1 MPVLIWIASLIEL
14 IRVSPINLSFLIALQ
29 FVNGLVLYIQDK
41 KSRNAVETIKKS
53 LAPQALV
60 KRDQIWKRVRVNEL
74 VDGDRIQIGP
84 GDLLPADCI
93 LGPGECLIDQSMLTG
108 ETRQVLKIE
117 GNKVYMGSICKK
129 GEIEATVYATGT
141 KTFFGK
147 TNLLSSDVNQK
158 GNIEKVL
165 GRVAFLLMIV
175 SGILVTIILI
185 IFLYKGNEFLESL
198 SSSVVMLVLSLPIAM
213 QAVCASTLAVGANR
227 LNKKNAIVSRLASIE
242 ELASMEIL
250 CIHKTFMLTKGEPVV
265 HGHLLVRGKS
275 IAQLFS
281 AAYLSSKRDLKNPID
296 RGICEYVV
304 NDLKLT
310 FEDFEEEDYCQYDP
324 KIKRSEVSVR
334 NIMTGEFFKFC
345 KGAPQV
351 LLALTG
357 ETEIE
362 DEISLHVQKYAASG
376 YSVIAVASSDYT
388 GKWEFLGLI
397 SIFDPYF
404 EGISTEISSIRDFG
418 VKIML
423 LTGDQM
429 SISKQISN
437 TIGLGD
443 LIFNAEIFN
452 TDTTTVH
459 RELLDSILLQADGFA
474 EVYPEH
480 KFTIVKLLQKKGKKV
495 GITGVSISDAPA
507 LKRADVGLA
516 GFEATD
522 AARSASDI
530 TLNEPGIRVLYQAL
544 VKARRIF
551 RRAKTY
557 CIYRISCSC
566 QLLIFFFIS
575 LAAINPKK
583 DFKCRGD
590 DCENVP
596 NTSAFPVIAMVIIAV
611 LNDFTI
617 ISISSDRASP
627 SMVPCKWN
635 MMKIYI
641 ISCTLG
647 AISFF
652 STFAFLLLALS
663 HMDSH
668 KPNEVLNYFSI
679 PTYSYG
685 QVLTAVFLKLS
696 ISNYLTIF
704 SVRSATW
711 FFYSRPGLELG
722 VMSLTSMSI
731 TTLLCKY
738 WVLNIQP
745 KNSVIIANMHSIDW
759 ETILLVWMFSFII
772 FIVQDVLKMCICIS
786 YSRINSSLQDWMIN
800 RMCLVETM
808 KQYHLNQYQGLLTSR
823 SNLAAGQD

>member
-29 FVNGLVLYIQDK
+29 VVNGLVLYLQDK
-41 KSRNAVETIKKS
+41 KSRSAVETIKKS
-53 LAPQALV
+53 LAPHALV
-60 KRDQIWKRVRVNEL
+60 KRDLLWKRVRVNEL
-74 VDGDRIQIGP
+74 VPGDRIQIGP

-93 LGPGECLIDQSMLTG
+93 LGPGECSVDQSMLTG
-108 ETRQVLKIE
+108 ETKQVLKIE
-117 GNKVYMGSICKK
+117 GNKLYMGSLCKK
-129 GEIEATVYATGT
+129 GEVEANVYATGT
-141 KTFFGK
+141 NTFFGK
-147 TNLLSSDVNQK
+147 SNLFSSEVNQK

-165 GRVAFLLMIV
+165 GRVAFLLMII

-227 LNKKNAIVSRLASIE
+227 LNKKKTVVSRLASIE

-265 HGHLLVRGKS
+265 NGHFLISSES
-275 IAQLFS
+275 ISHLFQ
-281 AAYLSSKRDLKNPID
+281 AAYLSSRRDIKNPID
-296 RGICEYVV
+296 KCLCEYAV
-304 NDLKLT
+304 NDLKLS

-324 KIKRSEVSVR
+324 KIKRSEVAVR
-334 NIMTGEFFKFC
+334 NIMTGEMFKFC

-351 LLALTG
+351 ILALT
-357 ETEIE
+357 ESWDLE
-362 DEISLHVQKYAASG
+362 DEVTSQVVKFASQG
-376 YSVIAVASSDYT
+376 YSVIAVAASGHS
-388 GKWEFLGLI
+388 GKWDFLGLI
-397 SIFDPYF
+397 SIFDPFF
-404 EGISTEISSIRDFG
+404 EGVSEDIKALRDFN
-418 VKIML
+418 VKIL
-423 LTGDQM
+423 FLTGDQM
-429 SISKQISN
+429 AISKQISN
-437 TIGLGD
+437 DIGLGD
-443 LIFNAEIFN
+443 LIFNAEVFN
-452 TDTTTVH
+452 NDMTTVQ
-459 RELLDSILLQADGFA
+459 RELLDSILMQADGFA

-480 KFTIVKLLQKKGKKV
+480 KFTIVKLLQKKEKKV
-495 GITGVSISDAPA
+495 GITGVSINDAPA

-522 AARSASDI
+522 AAKSSADI
-530 TLNEPGIRVLYQAL
+530 IFEEPGLHILYQAT

-583 DFKCRGD
+583 DFRCRGSNCD
-590 DCENVP
+590 DVP
-596 NTSAFPVIAMVIIAV
+596 NTSAFPVIAMVIIAL
-611 LNDFTI
+611 LNDITI

-627 SMVPCKWN
+627 SQAPCKWN
-635 MMKIYI
+635 MIKIYI

-647 AISFF
+647 AVSFF
-652 STFAFLLLALS
+652 SSFAFLLVALS

-668 KPNEVLNYFSI
+668 KPNIIFDYFRI
-679 PTYSYG
+679 PAYSYG

-704 SVRSATW
+704 SVRSSTW
-711 FFYSRPGLELG
+711 FFCSRPGIELG
-722 VMSLTSMSI
+722 ITSLTALS
-731 TTLLCKY
+731 TTTIICKY

-745 KNSVIIANMHSIDW
+745 KNSVVVASMHSIDW
-759 ETILLVWMFSFII
+759 NTILIVWTFCFII
-772 FIVQDVLKMCICIS
+772 FIVQDLLKMCIHIS
-786 YSRINSSLQDWMIN
+786 YSRITFNLSDWTIN
-800 RMCLVETM
+800 RMCLVESM
-808 KQYHLNQYQGLLTSR
+808 KQYHLNYSKGILTQR
-823 SNLAAGQD
+823 SNLAAG